1 MILTSKII
9 FMCSCHKSLNKYRTS
24 KLLSFKMILNVFNQ
38 IDGVIFEYARSGT
51 CVHWLGM

>member
-1 MILTSKII
+1 
-9 FMCSCHKSLNKYRTS
+9 MCSCHKSLNKYRTS